1 MDQWLIVPSAKQ
13 YKDRIKKWN
22 LNKNIQTDEMEAMI
36 RKQRQRAL
44 IHKRS
49 AFRLRDRLVNP
60 EKIRR
65 YINEHPD
72 LNIALNEDEDGSMAS
87 AGMFS
92 MHHTVETCFVV

>member
-1 MDQWLIVPSAKQ
+1 LPSAKQ

-44 IHKRS
+44 VDRRS
-49 AFRLRDRLVNP
+49 AFRLRDRPVNP

-65 YINEHPD
+65 YINEHPE
-72 LNIALNEDEDGSMAS
+72 LQIVLDEEENGSTVPV
-87 AGMFS
+87 GMLS
-92 MHHTVETCFVV
+92 IHHTNAS